1 MRLKR
6 LRKSWKTATRS
17 REIYISNH
25 STQTCLRKGKPN
37 QWQRSDSRN
46 FLANKRPTEMMKRNF
61 HHVVRTMRLFSQ
73 ASDHQTNIL
82 PSDKSKRNL
91 IKQFEITLLEMMQTS
106 WDQVHSAATK
116 ALSDKNKSMSSKP
129 ETSGHIRAV
138 IGSITRSRVQ

>member
-17 REIYISNH
+17 KKIYISNH
-25 STQTCLRKGKPN
+25 SIQTCLQKGKPN
-37 QWQRSDSRN
+37 PWQRSDSRN
-46 FLANKRPTEMMKRNF
+46 FLDSKRLTVMRKRNC
-61 HHVVRTMRLFSQ
+61 HQVVRTMKLSLQ
-73 ASDHQTNIL
+73 ASDHQTNIR
-82 PSDKSKRNL
+82 PSDKSKQNL